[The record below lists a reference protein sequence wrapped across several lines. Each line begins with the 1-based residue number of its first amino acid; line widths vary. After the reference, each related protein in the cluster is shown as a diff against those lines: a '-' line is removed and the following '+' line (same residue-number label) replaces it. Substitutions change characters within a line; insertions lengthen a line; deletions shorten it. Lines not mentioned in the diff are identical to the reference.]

1 MASASKPTEKETET
15 LPSSDSDNRSQLIQ
29 ELNKENIK
37 NDEAIELETNN
48 TQYFVFLDAAHDNR
62 DGKLFPIYRL
72 IFYQQIS
79 ENSKRFQLPNLILL
93 PNKPVY

>member
-1 MASASKPTEKETET
+1 MANASKPTEKETET

-48 TQYFVFLDAAHDNR
+48 TQYFVFLDAANDNR

-79 ENSKRFQLPNLILL
+79 ENSKRFQRSN
-93 PNKPVY
+93 